1 MERRAPYGSG
11 PPLGSFRETLVV
23 RETTR
28 RSMQA
33 NRSKNTRPEVLLRQC
48 LYANGLRGYRCHDT
62 RFPGSPDIWVPRAR
76 LAVFVHGCFWH
87 GHGCRLSTTP
97 ATNRAFW
104 VEKVRRNRERHARIV
119 DELLFSQAAV
129 VTIWE
134 CQLKTDLASVT
145 GCLMNLIETL
155 Q

>member
-11 PPLGSFRETLVV
+11 PPLETFRETLVV

-33 NRSKNTRPEVLLRQC
+33 NRSKNTQPEVLLRRC

-62 RFPGSPDIWVPRAR
+62 RLPGSPDIWVPRAR

-87 GHGCRLSTTP
+87 GHGCKLSTTP
-97 ATNRAFW
+97 TTNRAFW
-104 VEKVRRNRERHARIV
+104 MEKVRRNRERHHRV
-119 DELLFSQAAV
+119 VQELSRVQATV

-134 CQLKTDLASVT
+134 CQLKVDLANVT
-145 GCLMNLIETL
+145 GCLLNLIESL
-155 Q
+155 